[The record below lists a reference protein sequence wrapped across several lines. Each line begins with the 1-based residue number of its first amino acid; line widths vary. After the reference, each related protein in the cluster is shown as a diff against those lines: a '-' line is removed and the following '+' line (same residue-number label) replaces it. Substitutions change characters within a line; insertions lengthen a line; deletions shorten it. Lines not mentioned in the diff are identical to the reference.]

1 MDASAALTELFAV
14 STEVVEAVVT
24 GPGGDVE
31 ASGAR
36 SRERA
41 AALAGV
47 GADLLSAA
55 AGIRTGA
62 PVEHVRVDL
71 ERGSVVALTDGTRRI
86 VATTVARPTGA
97 LVAHDLRTALAHAG
111 DGR

>member
-1 MDASAALTELFAV
+1 MDASAALTELLAT

-24 GPGGDVE
+24 GPAGDVE
-31 ASGAR
+31 AARAR
-36 SRERA
+36 SGERA
-41 AALAGV
+41 AALAGT
-47 GADLLSAA
+47 GAELLSAA
-55 AGIRTGA
+55 AALCTGE

-97 LVAHDLRTALAHAG
+97 LVAHDLRAALARAG
-111 DGR
+111 GSR

>member
-1 MDASAALTELFAV
+1 MDASAALTELLAT

-24 GPGGDVE
+24 GPAGDVE
-31 ASGAR
+31 ASRAR
-36 SRERA
+36 SGERA
-41 AALAGV
+41 AALAATGEE
-47 GADLLSAA
+47 LLSAA
-55 AGIRTGA
+55 AGVRAGA

-97 LVAHDLRTALAHAG
+97 LVAYDLRTVLVRAG
-111 DGR
+111 GAE